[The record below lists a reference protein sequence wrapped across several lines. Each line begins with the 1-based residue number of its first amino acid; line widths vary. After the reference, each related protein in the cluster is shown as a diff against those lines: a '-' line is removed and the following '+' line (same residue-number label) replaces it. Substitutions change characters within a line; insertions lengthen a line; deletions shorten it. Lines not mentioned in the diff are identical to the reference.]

1 MFANVTDIAKRMS
14 WIVIRDHLNT
24 AKVMRWNNPM
34 MSELNEEGSLGACSL
49 PSGVLKGACVC
60 RECKGEGGCMEA
72 SHLAASLLAASLPA
86 CQLAGVPVFGWKCL
100 LPSGV
105 PLQKG
110 LGIASEFS
118 GCQAWPKK
126 QSKERPLGCR
136 WPAGPRA
143 GMCWHRTARRR
154 WARSTPSGV
163 LQERVVDS
171 GRSPKAISIPHV
183 GGTYL

>member
-1 MFANVTDIAKRMS
+1 MEQSYDVRIERRREPGSLLLALRGS
-14 WIVIRDHLNT
+14 
-24 AKVMRWNNPM
+24 
-34 MSELNEEGSLGACSL
+34 EGSLCLQGVQGWRGVHGSF
-49 PSGVLKGACVC
+49 PSGCQLA
-60 RECKGEGGCMEA
+60 GCQFYRR
-72 SHLAASLLAASLPA
+72 ASLLA
-86 CQLAGVPVFGWKCL
+86 CQCLGGSSL

-171 GRSPKAISIPHV
+171 GR
-183 GGTYL
+183 